1 MADGSAWT
9 VSGAAARFFGAV
21 LVAGFFGMALA
32 TGFGT
37 VLAAGF
43 FETPSPGVTS
53 PAPAPA
59 PAVAVA
65 RDAFGRTADVRGV
78 TIVRAGALWTGAV
91 RTEDGR
97 VAAGVVACVSAE

>member
-53 PAPAPA
+53 AAPAGD
-59 PAVAVA
+59 VA